1 MRTTP
6 REHTLHAST
15 HTQHTQRLIMD
26 PLTPLVGVDS
36 PPAASSTS
44 TPPAAVS
51 TASAAVPFSSGQSHI
66 GKACPALSKWRPSL
80 IDAPVCCAL
89 LCVGA
94 PLVAAG
100 SPRMDA
106 SGLNQLCELCST
118 RISRVKH
125 HRAHGPGRACHP
137 RCKTLKR
144 SADDAPT
151 SAQDDSSLATAAA
164 AAAAAAAERPKKKTR
179 RARSDPGEKEEVQTH
194 TRLRA
199 RADAVKK
206 KPPLQATR
214 RNPPSL
220 LSSSSSLDEIH
231 ARRLAFLASV
241 AASSSSSSSSSA
253 RM

>member
-1 MRTTP
+1 
-6 REHTLHAST
+6 
-15 HTQHTQRLIMD
+15 
-26 PLTPLVGVDS
+26 
-36 PPAASSTS
+36 
-44 TPPAAVS
+44 
-51 TASAAVPFSSGQSHI
+51 
-66 GKACPALSKWRPSL
+66 
-80 IDAPVCCAL
+80 VCCAL

-164 AAAAAAAERPKKKTR
+164 AAAAAAAERPKKRTR
-179 RARSDPGEKEEVQTH
+179 RAHFDPGEKEEVQTH